1 MLWLPRRLTPSQK
14 GESMAGAWSQRDGCS
29 ANLNDNRSVRMTTL
43 DLRTTADPTVAGPT
57 EPGTV
62 GSGDTDGAG
71 TAPQILADGA
81 PADGEW
87 F

>member
-1 MLWLPRRLTPSQK
+1 
-14 GESMAGAWSQRDGCS
+14 
-29 ANLNDNRSVRMTTL
+29 MTAM
-43 DLRTTADPTVAGPT
+43 DLRTTADPTVPGPT

-81 PADGEW
+81 HADGDCFKIQNHCKPPE
-87 F
+87 FFTKLLQ